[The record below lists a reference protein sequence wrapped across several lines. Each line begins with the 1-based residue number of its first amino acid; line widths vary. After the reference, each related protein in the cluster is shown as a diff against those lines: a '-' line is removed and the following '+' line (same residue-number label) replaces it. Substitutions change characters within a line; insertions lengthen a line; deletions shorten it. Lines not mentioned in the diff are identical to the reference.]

1 MMSKCVLIAA
11 GLVAFLAA
19 AAVPYPLAHVTA
31 PVDIEISSS
40 HMPGESGLRFHGE
53 GNGSYYVVTVFSPNP
68 IHISNGS
75 FRTRG
80 IFDQPT
86 ECTLNKICGCFIL
99 NGSKYV
105 SRPPTDISLDPER
118 LRYVSIDVG
127 SFNYTYHNPATRNYS
142 GEIMSGR
149 REIRNRTLSPGTWHF
164 ILTGALFTS
173 ERQPRLHH
181 EVRLNFSHECQ
192 DVIVDTVSHGNIYA
206 FSFTD
211 FDSSITVSKECRLEL
226 MVNGRATFHVNHSFV
241 YFYAGRDFSDGV
253 LTAEMTLPDG
263 SVRSGHLVMARERAI
278 SVDIDDGC
286 FHGVGGSGIYHFN
299 ISYLNYRPLLNVEE
313 YWSDSSPVY
322 FLGLDVPLP
331 GR

>member
-1 MMSKCVLIAA
+1 MSKCVLIAA
-11 GLVAFLAA
+11 ALAAVLAA
-19 AAVPYPLAHVTA
+19 AIVTSPFAGTPTSSDDIA
-31 PVDIEISSS
+31 PGGISS
-40 HMPGESGLRFHGE
+40 GARGLRFHGE
-53 GNGSYYVVTVFSPNP
+53 DNGSCYVVTVFSPNP

-80 IFDQPT
+80 IFDQPI

-127 SFNYTYHNPATRNYS
+127 PFNYTYHNAATRNYS

-149 REIRNRTLSPGTWHF
+149 REIRNRTLPPGAWHF

-181 EVRLNFSHECQ
+181 EVWLNFSHECQ

-241 YFYAGRDFSDGV
+241 YFYAGRDFSDGI
-253 LTAEMTLPDG
+253 LTAEMTLPNG
-263 SVRSGHLVMARERAI
+263 SVRSGHLVMARERAVSKYI
-278 SVDIDDGC
+278 EDGC
-286 FHGVGGSGIYHFN
+286 FYGVGGSGIYHFN